1 MASRPPAAKTGSDE
15 VLRYR
20 KQMSGGGP
28 IKVMTVGLLGLTTW
42 FAYDLYMKK
51 RFPHQHGVR
60 CAPRTQTLSRA
71 SWTLASSQELAPL

>member
-1 MASRPPAAKTGSDE
+1 MASRPPAAKTRSDE

-60 CAPRTQTLSRA
+60 CRPCA
-71 SWTLASSQELAPL
+71 